1 MPVLAPATSA
11 SLTKVTSQESR
22 SSKSKGGGCDR
33 TDLGYLLEKALKLE
47 QIAKTFVG
55 QFGSYDEEKKEWL
68 IKEDTGAQALAAT
81 ITIPEFVLT
90 DLNGDA
96 SYDKNE
102 VTVALN
108 TYLGDECV
116 DEYYDM
122 VVSITMANDDFFVPL
137 IRSSGRS
144 GVSVNFTVIETRF

>member
-1 MPVLAPATSA
+1 MRPDR
-11 SLTKVTSQESR
+11 SR
-22 SSKSKGGGCDR
+22 
-33 TDLGYLLEKALKLE
+33 LPFLEKALKLE

-81 ITIPEFVLT
+81 KPEFVLT

-122 VVSITMANDDFFVPL
+122 VVSITMANDDFFVTL